1 MDLAT
6 EAAVTAARLFLLG
19 KKCRTRCAPHPPA
32 LKLLPE
38 AERKPVTMPILEA
51 IRLAISQIRAQKLK
65 SFFTLLGVTIG
76 VMFLI
81 AIVSI
86 VNGMGRFMEED
97 LVGKLIPKNSF
108 ELRRR
113 PNITMGD
120 IDDATWRA
128 WAARPRLRSDDVD
141 AVIAQ
146 LPPTASWAYYS
157 EDNVTVE
164 SKYARP
170 RNISLSAVDGEWFAQ
185 KSMGVTQGR
194 LPTAQEFALGSAVVV
209 IGNDLK
215 DHFFPGLDPVGRE
228 LKIGPIPY
236 QVIGVADKQGSAFG
250 ISLDK
255 FAVTPYLAPARRLVN
270 PPGIV
275 DGLVIK
281 LPDEQQMQG
290 TMEDVRQFMRSK
302 RGLRP
307 SQQDNFALQTP
318 DNALEFWRKIQGY
331 LVLAGIAL
339 PAIGLIVGSIV
350 IMNIML
356 VAVAERTREIGVRKA
371 LGARRRDILSQ
382 FLVESTTLAIFGA
395 SLGIAVGFGL
405 AKLIAAVSPL
415 PTSVELWSVVV
426 AVVVGGGVG
435 IISGVYPAS
444 RASRLDPV
452 VALRQE

>member
-1 MDLAT
+1 MS
-6 EAAVTAARLFLLG
+6 LFESL
-19 KKCRTRCAPHPPA
+19 
-32 LKLLPE
+32 
-38 AERKPVTMPILEA
+38 
-51 IRLAISQIRAQKLK
+51 RLAFAQIRAQKLK

-97 LVGKLIPKNSF
+97 LVGKLIPKNSY

-120 IDDATWRA
+120 IDEAEWRE
-128 WAARPRLRSDDVD
+128 WAARPRLREEDIQPVVSE
-141 AVIAQ
+141 
-146 LPPTASWAYYS
+146 LPPQATWAYYS
-157 EDNVTVE
+157 EDNVRVE
-164 SKYARP
+164 SRFARP
-170 RNISLSAVDGEWFAQ
+170 REISLTVVDGEWFAQ
-185 KSMGVTQGR
+185 KNMGVSAGR
-194 LPTAQEFALGSAVVV
+194 LPTAQEYALGSTVVV
-209 IGNDLK
+209 IGTDVK
-215 DHFFPGLDPVGRE
+215 DHFFPNVDPLGRD
-228 LKIGPIPY
+228 LTIGGIPY
-236 QVIGVADKQGSAFG
+236 QVVGVAEKQGSAFG

-255 FAVTPYLAPARRLVN
+255 FAVAPYKTPARRLVN
-270 PPGIV
+270 PSRVIDGII
-275 DGLVIK
+275 IK
-281 LPDEQQMQG
+281 LPDEQQMHA
-290 TMEDVRQFMRSK
+290 TMEDTRVFMRSH

-307 SQQDNFALQTP
+307 SQKDNFSLQTS
-318 DNALEFWRKIQGY
+318 DSALEFWKKIQGF

-382 FLVESTTLAIFGA
+382 FLVESTTLAVVGA
-395 SLGIAVGFGL
+395 ALGIAVGFGL
-405 AKLIAAVSPL
+405 ARVIAAFTPL
-415 PTSVELWSVVV
+415 PTAVELWSVVV

-452 VALRQE
+452 AALRQE